1 LTPISA
7 TCVRCPEGL
16 AVEGAAMSP
25 VLEDIAGFA
34 GLVAFLAV
42 FVGGILL
49 GIQDMRGPP
58 ILPGQ
63 PAPLPSWLGTAFIA
77 VGRIIRGAC
86 MLIFAVVGVMLGLWF
101 IALITGSWPF
111 AISAAVFLVAAFIA
125 FGR

>member
-1 LTPISA
+1 VAVEVATMTPMLETIA
-7 TCVRCPEGL
+7 GLAGL
-16 AVEGAAMSP
+16 AV
-25 VLEDIAGFA
+25 
-34 GLVAFLAV
+34 FLAI
-42 FVGGILL
+42 FVGGIIL

-63 PAPLPSWLGTAFIA
+63 PAPLPSWLETAFIA

-111 AISAAVFLVAAFIA
+111 AICAGVFVGAIVFVWAS
-125 FGR
+125 